1 MICDQDPPQRRT
13 RKSTVRKKQW
23 ERCVWM
29 TKKLAEWA
37 SEQGQ
42 ITKIRPSDAS
52 RGKAIP
58 TVVQFGYDRHKSE
71 GYLGNVGLGQT
82 HDS

>member
-1 MICDQDPPQRRT
+1 
-13 RKSTVRKKQW
+13 
-23 ERCVWM
+23 M

-52 RGKAIP
+52 RGKGHSDGGAIWVWSP
-58 TVVQFGYDRHKSE
+58 QIWRLSGKCR
-71 GYLGNVGLGQT
+71 L
-82 HDS
+82 

>member
-1 MICDQDPPQRRT
+1 
-13 RKSTVRKKQW
+13 
-23 ERCVWM
+23 M

-58 TVVQFGYDRHKSE
+58 TVVQFGYDRHKSK
-71 GYLGNVGLGQT
+71 GYLGNVGFWPLKF
-82 HDS
+82 